1 MPDSKTRV
9 LGYTRALGKGGVAYI
24 ALGHCHSPRNDMQPF
39 VDTSVNPSGT
49 TPMLFRGSWETESF
63 AKLLSNGS
71 NGVSTRTLGCSRR
84 PHSARLKASGIR
96 RRSSLAW
103 GHSFFGR

>member
-1 MPDSKTRV
+1 MPDGKTRV

-49 TPMLFRGSWETESF
+49 TPMLFRGSWETEF
-63 AKLLSNGS
+63 IREVAEQRDRMGYRRELWDVADARIQPGS
-71 NGVSTRTLGCSRR
+71 RRRESGAGVS
-84 PHSARLKASGIR
+84 
-96 RRSSLAW
+96 LA
-103 GHSFFGR
+103 